1 MNRLVKRYVGRRDI
15 IDGSGRI
22 IAYIE
27 RDPYHAAY
35 RHVTDNIGAP
45 HIFLNLAEVRDYYH
59 ITKV

>member
-15 IDGSGRI
+15 IDNSGKI

-35 RHVTDNIGAP
+35 KHVTEEIGAP
-45 HIFLNLAEVRDYYH
+45 HVFLNLNEVRDYYG
-59 ITKV
+59 ICK